1 MFAHDVIILFAHFKP
16 DEGRRKALPRPKRT
30 DTRIF
35 IRVSNELV
43 NWLKDY
49 SSQNET
55 TMSDVI
61 REQLESLRRKDQ
73 RTQRKGETS

>member
-1 MFAHDVIILFAHFKP
+1 M
-16 DEGRRKALPRPKRT
+16 PRPKRT

-35 IRVSNELV
+35 LRVSNELV

-49 SSQNET
+49 SEQNDT

-61 REQLESLRRKDQ
+61 REQLESLRRKVG
-73 RTQRKGETS
+73 RTKRQTQEASE

>member
-1 MFAHDVIILFAHFKP
+1 M
-16 DEGRRKALPRPKRT
+16 PRPKRT

-35 IRVSNELV
+35 LRVSNELV

-49 SSQNET
+49 SEQNET

-61 REQLESLRRKDQ
+61 REQLESLRRKAERARRKD
-73 RTQRKGETS
+73 KGEAST